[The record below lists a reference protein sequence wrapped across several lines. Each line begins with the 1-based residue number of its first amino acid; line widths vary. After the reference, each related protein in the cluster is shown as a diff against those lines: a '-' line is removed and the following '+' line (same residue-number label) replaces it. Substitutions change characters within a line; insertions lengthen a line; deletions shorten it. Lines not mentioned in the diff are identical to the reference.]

1 MKKIWLCPRYGSAS
15 KRNANIKRHGITVHG
30 ETVVPVGYDPLL
42 QKLSGNEQVTYHAQ
56 EDSLPFF
63 FHLENKDNKM
73 SKDTANNLKATA
85 DLADQDTTTPTPPQ
99 SLANNLK
106 ATADLADQDTTT
118 PTPLESLANNLKAT
132 ADLAE
137 QDTATPTPLE
147 SIANNL
153 KAAADLADQFDR
165 LKKSSLFSGV
175 SSSGSNHLV
184 NFPRQNLTPVTD
196 NVIYKP
202 TFFTAYVCPRCAT
215 GILMPWSGLITAQA
229 VHERSCKGKTSA
241 SNTDTAKI
249 QSIKDSQV
257 NHIISAM
264 ESIYPSKKYV
274 KCLAIDEIAT
284 FAIKLFN
291 LVELEAVTGDHW
303 IMRAYHDQK
312 TEINREEMREFI
324 TIASANIA
332 IFKAKLNTHLG
343 YYLMSISG

>member
-1 MKKIWLCPRYGSAS
+1 MKKIWLCPKCGSAS

-56 EDSLPFF
+56 EDSVPFF
-63 FHLENKDNKM
+63 FHLENKDKKM
-73 SKDTANNLKATA
+73 SKDI
-85 DLADQDTTTPTPPQ
+85 
-99 SLANNLK
+99 ANNLK

-303 IMRAYHDQK
+303 TMRAYHDQK